1 MDILAGRYHIAAPEG
16 AITKNLSPAQVAVFA
31 GADLKDV
38 SGAALLRL
46 AVHLEKRARH
56 FFLEAGGRFPAGSP
70 EWKLYRELEAEE
82 REHVDLLSTA
92 LARHLA
98 DKPMVV

>member
-1 MDILAGRYHIAAPEG
+1 MVTLSRRYHIDAPE
-16 AITKNLSPAQVAVFA
+16 AALATNLSPAQVAVFA
-31 GADLKDV
+31 GAEMKEL

-46 AVHLEKRARH
+46 AVHLEKRARS
-56 FFLEAGGRFPAGSP
+56 FFLEAGLKFPTGSP
-70 EWKLYRELEAEE
+70 EWRLYRELEAEE

-98 DKPMVV
+98 EKPVVV